1 MHIDLDYGLQSSN
14 LVDMMRLKQF
24 GIVLILLFPVLV
36 IGNTIDQGSVF
47 DPSWVSILPPIVAI
61 ILALITRQAH
71 LALFVGIWLGSVILN
86 GGVISGLTKTLDTYI
101 VESITD
107 KGHASILVFTLAFG
121 GLIGVISA
129 NGGMKGMVKMAARYA
144 TSNKNGQLATMAMGF
159 VIFFDDYANTL
170 LVGNMMRP
178 FTDTVRISREK
189 LSYLVDSTA
198 APVSSLAVI
207 STWSIFQMS
216 LLDGPFS
223 QFGITE
229 NPYFTFL
236 KSIPY
241 SFYCILTLVFMF
253 MNILLAREFGPML
266 VAEKRARRT
275 GKVLAPGAQPLSDPT
290 IMAEGSK
297 TGTTHWSNA
306 LVPVFLVIVVTGIG
320 LYFTGKGALGPGSH
334 SLREIIGEADPYATI
349 IWSACIAG
357 MVAILMTVTKN
368 ILSLNGAMEAWI
380 NGVRSMVMA
389 CVILVLAWTIG
400 RICEDMRTAQFL
412 VSISAEILSPSF
424 LPLVTFLTAAAIS
437 FSTGS
442 SWATM
447 SILVPVVV
455 PMAIQLMNMEANAI
469 VDTPIFLST
478 FSAILSGSVF
488 GDHCSPISDTTI
500 LSSTASCA
508 DHIDHVRTQMPYA
521 VTVAII
527 TMLVGYIGIGFD
539 LSLSVILLVSIA
551 LLAALCRFYGR
562 PVSD

>member
-1 MHIDLDYGLQSSN
+1 
-14 LVDMMRLKQF
+14 MRLKQF
-24 GIVLILLFPVLV
+24 GIVLILLFPVLA
-36 IGNTIDQGSVF
+36 IGNTIDQGSAF
-47 DPSWVSILPPIVAI
+47 GPSWISILPPIVAI

-86 GGVISGLTKTLDTYI
+86 GGIISGLTKTLDTYI

-144 TSNKNGQLATMAMGF
+144 TSNKNGQLATMVMGF

-198 APVSSLAVI
+198 APVSSIAVI

-253 MNILLAREFGPML
+253 MNILMAREFGPML

-306 LVPVFLVIVVTGIG
+306 LVPVFLVIVVTGLG
-320 LYFTGKGALGPGSH
+320 LYFTGKGALGPGNH

-357 MVAILMTVTKN
+357 MAAILMTVTRN

-412 VSISAEILSPSF
+412 VSISAEVLSPSF

-455 PMAIQLMNMEANAI
+455 PMAI
-469 VDTPIFLST
+469 
-478 FSAILSGSVF
+478 
-488 GDHCSPISDTTI
+488 
-500 LSSTASCA
+500 
-508 DHIDHVRTQMPYA
+508 
-521 VTVAII
+521 
-527 TMLVGYIGIGFD
+527 
-539 LSLSVILLVSIA
+539 
-551 LLAALCRFYGR
+551 
-562 PVSD
+562 